1 LLIQKCLGMLRL
13 SSSVW
18 IYVPA
23 TLSSA
28 SKWHS
33 KVLSHPSFHGSHS
46 TPFML
51 HPESQFLKPLHGPIE
66 PSVRPS
72 DVKLGRHSLGT
83 GGGRSYVNFS
93 TDLSLFVGSI
103 TSKRREAPR
112 PDPVMGE
119 LSPVLYGWP
128 LESMRVQLR
137 RVKHG
142 TLANMMECTLTS
154 LESSFPKTFDT
165 VELCRD
171 SFSVAAAVLESAQP
185 SEAVA
190 VPQY

>member
-1 LLIQKCLGMLRL
+1 
-13 SSSVW
+13 
-18 IYVPA
+18 
-23 TLSSA
+23 
-28 SKWHS
+28 
-33 KVLSHPSFHGSHS
+33 
-46 TPFML
+46 
-51 HPESQFLKPLHGPIE
+51 
-66 PSVRPS
+66 
-72 DVKLGRHSLGT
+72 
-83 GGGRSYVNFS
+83 VNFS